1 MRKKRS
7 RSRRVEDDPERED
20 VTTWRDVSAPSVI
33 GNVELRAEKGDRL
46 LLLTM
51 YGLAEGRAL
60 YDELVG
66 DQRVT
71 WKGDETVHA
80 GKCIVTSDR
89 LEEIVEYDG
98 SVPTLPEPYVSY
110 VERLY
115 GQKGQVLNSDI
126 AIGSVREDRKRIAVP
141 PPGATTLAT
150 ICKEMGIEGR
160 VARAELRQRKV
171 AKPYAWADDAPIR
184 AMLKKIR

>member
-1 MRKKRS
+1 VRKRKRKQ
-7 RSRRVEDDPERED
+7 RDDPERQD
-20 VTTWRDVSAPSVI
+20 VTTWRSVSAPSVI
-33 GNVELRAEKGDRL
+33 GTVELRAEKGDRL
-46 LLLTM
+46 LLLTL

-66 DQRVT
+66 DQKVT
-71 WKGDETVHA
+71 
-80 GKCIVTSDR
+80 CIVSSDR

-98 SVPTLPEPYVSY
+98 SVPTLPEPFVSY

-115 GQKGQVLNSDI
+115 GQKGQVLNADI
-126 AIGSVREDRKRIAVP
+126 AVGSVREEKRRIAVP
-141 PPGATTLAT
+141 KASAGATTLAT

-160 VARAELRQRKV
+160 VARAELRRRKV
-171 AKPYAWADDAPIR
+171 AKPYAWIEDAPIR